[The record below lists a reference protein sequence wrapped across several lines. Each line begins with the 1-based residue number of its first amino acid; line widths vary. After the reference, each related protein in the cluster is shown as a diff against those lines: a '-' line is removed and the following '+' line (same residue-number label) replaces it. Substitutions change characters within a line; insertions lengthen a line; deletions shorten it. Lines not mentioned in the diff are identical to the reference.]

1 PAHVPLHAEAQAPDV
16 SWPRHHWPGG
26 GLLSHRLHVGK
37 GPVYLGVEPAEEVDR
52 LQVLTTAEL
61 VGDPL
66 ATLSRVVEVE
76 HRGHSVD
83 AQAVDVIP
91 VQPEE
96 SAGDQEALHFM
107 AAVVE
112 HV

>member
-1 PAHVPLHAEAQAPDV
+1 ATSA
-16 SWPRHHWPGG
+16 
-26 GLLSHRLHVGK
+26 RLHVAT
-37 GPVYLGVEPAEEVDR
+37 GPVYLGADPAEEVDR

-66 ATLSRVVEVE
+66 ATLSGVVEVE

-112 HV
+112 HIRAPFLVHADSWVRVLIEVRPVE